1 MPRALAIR
9 YLDVPGGARDAYRA
23 RLAERT
29 AGARA
34 CGYHLWAFEREGAAD
49 RVVEFVEAADDGALR
64 TALLQDAL
72 LAESLDFRV
81 DPGAPAPE
89 WERYA
94 GIPHAS

>member
-1 MPRALAIR
+1 VPRALAIR
-9 YLDVPGGARDAYRA
+9 YLDVPGERRDAYRA

-34 CGYHLWAFEREGAAD
+34 CGYHLWAFERHDAAA
-49 RVVEFVEAADDGALR
+49 RVVEFVEAADEGALR

-72 LAESLDFRV
+72 LAESLDFRHE
-81 DPGAPAPE
+81 GGESSPE
-89 WERYA
+89 WERYV